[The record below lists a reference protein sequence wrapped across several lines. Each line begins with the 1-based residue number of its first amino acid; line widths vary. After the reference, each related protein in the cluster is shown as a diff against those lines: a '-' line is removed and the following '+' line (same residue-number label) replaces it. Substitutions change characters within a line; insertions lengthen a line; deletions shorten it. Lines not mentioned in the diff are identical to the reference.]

1 METTQR
7 QLLENLLKRDTE
19 EAIDYIDKAS
29 RYSFNVGSLMGM
41 VSVLVGITS
50 ALLFTNVVTN
60 KVEDRVANYAT
71 KKEGK

>member
-7 QLLENLLKRDTE
+7 QLPESLLKSDTE

-29 RYSFNVGSLMGM
+29 RFSFNVGSLMGM
-41 VSVLVGITS
+41 VSILVGVAS
-50 ALLFTNVVTN
+50 GLLFTNIVTS
-60 KVEDRVANYAT
+60 KVEDHVANYAT